1 MGKSTVSKILKE
13 VFESLYTVLAT
24 HKWKQISSEFL
35 ELWNMPHVIV
45 AINGKYVA
53 MECPKN
59 TGSLYRNYKEF
70 FSLLLLAVCDAKYKY
85 IFISVR
91 QYGSTNDSAVLKNSE
106 LVRRLESCSLN
117 IPSEDIAEKYYFKD

>member
-1 MGKSTVSKILKE
+1 
-13 VFESLYTVLAT
+13 
-24 HKWKQISSEFL
+24 
-35 ELWNMPHVIV
+35 MPHVIV

-70 FSLLLLAVCDAKYKY
+70 FSQLLLEVCDAKYKY